1 MEIGTEISRKIRAAI
16 KGKLQELGAYVDEEL
31 PDYIMVMVANKKN
44 AQQMADDLS
53 LFLGNNTIKFTIWL
67 HGVLEKLRSVA
78 VEPAALKPPHV
89 YADHNLVSL
98 AGKGRSAGAGSFDRR
113 GEEPR
118 GLAVSSSRSDRIE
131 ARVSTSSSHEHHVS
145 SGRRS
150 SSERNV
156 PRLMSTVKPLMEP
169 HSAEAVID
177 IKPEP
182 DDDLI
187 DEDLNCTGDAAAS
200 AGLRRR
206 PVVTMTH
213 GSSRPTVELYRPPH
227 ISQQSVNASH
237 SNAPP
242 AGRAPEGGLYSY
254 QPTEELRATEGSSGI
269 YSRLQDNYGQSLRA
283 SKLNLDRATRYEEAS
298 RKRRAPVVSSVVR
311 VSKTPE
317 EELYSDQEEE
327 EEEET
332 YGARSG
338 GLSSSV
344 SLPSK
349 PERRPSLPPSKQA
362 NKNLILKAISEAQE
376 SVSKTTNYPTVPQ
389 RQMVPVAPRTRSASE
404 EVCPAG
410 QLAPEFIPPAPRAP
424 APARQ
429 ELPPQR
435 QLVQSRSLVSRLQLD
450 PPEDSVRR
458 LQGLSGMTAVKPE
471 DIRSFILKRPEAE
484 DAGTLRSRLGVELKE
499 EVPAS
504 LPAILQMSRT
514 MPESRRCQSPKFI
527 VTLDGVPSPQTYLAE
542 EERDTEDAVL
552 KEDVK
557 MIRSSVPTGALARK
571 PKLNV
576 HQRLERALN
585 YSDGEGEEDA
595 VAVKRQ
601 RVMERCKYWP
611 VCKSGDEC
619 LYHHPTT
626 LCKTFPSCKFGDK
639 CLFVHPNCKY
649 DAKCTKPDCPYTH
662 ASRRGPAPPVKTVP
676 QPAGNIC
683 RFFPDC
689 KKMDCHFYHP
699 RPCRFTTQCKRPD
712 CNFYHPTVSLPPR
725 HALKWTKAQNS

>member
-1 MEIGTEISRKIRAAI
+1 QAAI

-242 AGRAPEGGLYSY
+242 AGRAPEGGL
-254 QPTEELRATEGSSGI
+254 
-269 YSRLQDNYGQSLRA
+269 
-283 SKLNLDRATRYEEAS
+283 
-298 RKRRAPVVSSVVR
+298 APVVSSVVR

-404 EVCPAG
+404 EVCPVG

-504 LPAILQMSRT
+504 LPAILQMRT

-571 PKLNV
+571 PKLHACV
-576 HQRLERALN
+576 PAASRPLCACLVCA
-585 YSDGEGEEDA
+585 GEGEEDA

-725 HALKWTKAQNS
+725 HALKWTKAQN